1 LCYIASNEID
11 SAAMHK
17 DSQQRSKKPAPIY
30 DNMNIVVLAGG
41 VGGAKLA
48 EGLAQIVPPE
58 QLTIVVNTGDDF
70 VHCGLTVC
78 PDLDTVMYMLAGE
91 ANPETGWGR
100 AGESWRA
107 VEETGRLGGP
117 DWFKLGDLDLATHL
131 TRTHLLT
138 EGQSLTQATAHLAD
152 HLGIEATILPMCDG
166 PAPTMIRCDE
176 GLLPFQTWFVARRWQ
191 PVVREVCLPED
202 VRASGQVLSAL
213 EKADIILIAPSNPY
227 VSINPILN
235 VYPVRE
241 MIADLPKVVVAVS
254 PIVAGEA
261 LKGPAAKMMSEMGI
275 VASAAAVAD
284 YYGELIDV
292 FIHDRRDD
300 EALSLPQLK
309 TLRTDTI
316 MQDRAGRRR
325 LASEILEFIMEL
337 FKR

>member
-1 LCYIASNEID
+1 MHTDIQTSSNKPTAIID
-11 SAAMHK
+11 
-17 DSQQRSKKPAPIY
+17 
-30 DNMNIVVLAGG
+30 NLNVVVLAGG

-48 EGLAQIVPPE
+48 GGLAQIMPLE
-58 QLTIVVNTGDDF
+58 NLTIVVNTGDDF
-70 VHCGLTVC
+70 VHCGLTIC
-78 PDLDTVMYMLAGE
+78 PDLDTVMYMLAGQ

-107 VEETGRLGGP
+107 VEEVGRLGGP

-131 TRTHLLT
+131 TRSHLLT
-138 EGQSLTQATAHLAD
+138 EGQSLTQATAHLSD
-152 HLGIEATILPMCDG
+152 HFGIKATILPMCDQ

-191 PVVREVCLPED
+191 PAVREVCLPED
-202 VRASGQVLSAL
+202 VQASGQVLLAL

-241 MIADLPKVVVAVS
+241 MIADLPKVVAAVS
-254 PIVAGEA
+254 PIVAGQA

-275 VASAAAVAD
+275 TVSAAAVAD

-292 FIHDRRDD
+292 FVYDRRDD
-300 EALSLPQLK
+300 ERLLLPELN

-316 MQDRAGRRR
+316 MMDWAGRRR
-325 LASEILEFIMEL
+325 LAGEILDYIVGL
-337 FKR
+337 INQ